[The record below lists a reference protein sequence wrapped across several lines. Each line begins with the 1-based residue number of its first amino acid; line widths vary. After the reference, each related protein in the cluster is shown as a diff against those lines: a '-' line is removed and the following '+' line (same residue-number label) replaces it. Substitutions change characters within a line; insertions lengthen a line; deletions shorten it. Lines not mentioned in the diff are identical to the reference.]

1 MALSHSPSIVTN
13 GLVLY
18 LDAANRRSYPG
29 GGTIWNDLSGNGNNG
44 TLTNGPTYSSANGGS
59 IVFDGGDDYI
69 NGSSFTPNITNKT
82 LSGWVK
88 LSSIT
93 QQGGGLVNLQST
105 DGASFDAIVYNET
118 NNGWGFGSNNYART
132 GWSGVKETSTADWV
146 NIVATYE
153 NLNYKMYRN
162 GVLIYTLTSFNVLN
176 FNFSS
181 KSLVGY
187 RHTGATTPAG
197 YLFGNIAQVSI
208 YNRTLTASEI
218 QRNFNALR
226 GRFGI

>member
-1 MALSHSPSIVTN
+1 MTVEAGPNIVNN
-13 GLVLY
+13 GLVLS
-18 LDAANRRSYPG
+18 LDAANSRSYPG
-29 GGTIWNDLSGNGNNG
+29 TGTTWTDLSDNGNNG
-44 TLTNGPTYSSANGGS
+44 TLTNGPTFSSSNNGS
-59 IVFDGGDDYI
+59 IVFDGVNDYI

-93 QQGGGLVNLQST
+93 LQGGGLVNLQST

-118 NNGWGFGSNNYART
+118 NNGWGFGSNNFART
-132 GWSGVKETSTADWV
+132 NWSGVKETAIEWV

-176 FNFSS
+176 FNFSCN
-181 KSLVGY
+181 SLVGL
-187 RHTGATTPAG
+187 RHTGAAIPAG
-197 YLFGNIAQVSI
+197 CLFGNIAQVLI
-208 YNRTLTASEI
+208 YNRALSATEI
-218 QRNFNALR
+218 SQNYNATR
-226 GRFGI
+226 GRYNV